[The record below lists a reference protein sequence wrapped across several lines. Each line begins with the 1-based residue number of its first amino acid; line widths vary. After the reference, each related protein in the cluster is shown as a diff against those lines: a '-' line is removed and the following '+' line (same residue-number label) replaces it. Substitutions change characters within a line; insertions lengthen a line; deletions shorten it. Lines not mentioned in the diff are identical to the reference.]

1 MFGLDIFDAGL
12 LLGTLIALSAGV
24 VSFISPCVLPIVP
37 AYLAYVGGVSFNEL
51 VVGSQRRT
59 TVLNAISFVLGLS
72 VVFILLGAAASAFG
86 LFLLQHQVLFGRLA
100 GIVIVI
106 FGLHFLG
113 VIRLPFLYRE
123 ARINVNV
130 RGGNLMG
137 SFLLGLAFAFGW
149 TPCIGPVLG
158 SVLSLAAQESSIGQG
173 TWLLAAYA
181 VGLGLPFIIV
191 AAFIEK
197 SQGFIIKLTPWMKT
211 IERSIGILLIIVGLM
226 LVSGRFSTLSFWL
239 LETFPVLG
247 LIG

>member
-123 ARINVNV
+123 ARINVNIQ
-130 RGGNLMG
+130 GGNLMG

-158 SVLSLAAQESSIGQG
+158 SVLSLAAQENSIGQG

-197 SQGFIIKLTPWMKT
+197 SQGFIMKLTPWMKT

>member
-1 MFGLDIFDAGL
+1 MFGLEIFDAGL

-51 VVGSQRRT
+51 VVGNQRRS

-113 VIRLPFLYRE
+113 VLRLPFLYRE

-130 RGGNLMG
+130 RGGNLIG

-158 SVLSLAAQESSIGQG
+158 SVLSLAAQENSIGQG
-173 TWLLAAYA
+173 TWLLATYA

-197 SQGFIIKLTPWMKT
+197 SQGFIMKLTPWMKT
-211 IERSIGILLIIVGLM
+211 IERSIGTLLIIVGLL

-247 LIG
+247 LVG